1 VIRKKID
8 SILEIRLK
16 EAEAELTAR
25 DYRVTKAVRLG
36 KPVEELY
43 PGETEWYEAQ
53 VTKINDFKAKIEARD
68 AAAKAA
74 SKRRRGRGV
83 T

>member
-1 VIRKKID
+1 MIRKKVD

-16 EAEAELTAR
+16 EAEAELAAR

-36 KPVEELY
+36 TTVEEIY
-43 PGETEWYEAQ
+43 PGETEWYEVQ
-53 VTKINDFKAKIEARD
+53 VAKINGIKAKIEARD
-68 AAAKAA
+68 AATKAA
-74 SKRRRGRGV
+74 GKRRRGRGV